1 MSANR
6 VNKRLYSVRE
16 AADYLGRS
24 VWSIR
29 RLSLARLEALAIE
42 MAQLGREH
50 GKMGMLVVK
59 RRAGRGM
66 PTNRLVVMTESVFQ
80 TFQRAQSEG
89 IHAE

>member
-66 PTNRLVVMTESVFQ
+66 PTNRLVVMTQAVFEALSNGSSRRE
-80 TFQRAQSEG
+80 TA
-89 IHAE
+89 